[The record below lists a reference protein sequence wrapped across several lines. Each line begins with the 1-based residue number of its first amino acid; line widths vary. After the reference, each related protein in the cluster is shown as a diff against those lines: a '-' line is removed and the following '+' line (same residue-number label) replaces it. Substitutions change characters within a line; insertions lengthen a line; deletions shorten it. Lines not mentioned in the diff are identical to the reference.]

1 MKSKKIIEQIF
12 LIIILGIICA
22 LVLIPFLLLLS
33 ISFSTEKDIIYNGY
47 KLIPEHF
54 TLAGYKYVFKNPM
67 TIIQAYKITAIFS
80 FASMILSTLLI
91 AMIAYPLTRKR
102 LRGRKGISFY
112 LYFTML
118 FSGGLVPSYILI
130 TQYLHLND
138 SILVYIIPTLISP
151 WNVFMMRS
159 FFSELPESM
168 LESARIDGATEYTL
182 FFGFVIPLSKP
193 VIATVALMTF
203 LGKWNE
209 WFTSM
214 LYINNSSLFS
224 LQYLLQSIM
233 ENIKMLQEA
242 EGAFA
247 ATLLDSTEIP
257 TETVRMVM
265 AVVVAG
271 PAVLIFPFFQKYFV
285 KGLTVGSVKG

>member
-1 MKSKKIIEQIF
+1 MKSRKFIEQAL
-12 LIIILGIICA
+12 LITILGIICA
-22 LVLIPFLLLLS
+22 LVLIPFLILVS

-54 TLAGYKYVFKNPM
+54 TLEGYKYVFRNPA
-67 TIIQAYKITAIFS
+67 TIIQAYKVTAIFS
-80 FASMILSTLLI
+80 FLSMVLSTLLT
-91 AMIAYPLTRKR
+91 AMIAYPLTRKN
-102 LRGRKGISFY
+102 LRGRQGISFY

-138 SILVYIIPTLISP
+138 SILVYILPGLISP

-182 FFGFVIPLSKP
+182 FFGFVLPLSKP
-193 VIATVALMTF
+193 VIATIALMTF

-214 LYINNSSLFS
+214 LYINDSSLFS

-233 ENIKMLQEA
+233 ENIKVLQEGNGTFTA
-242 EGAFA
+242 N
-247 ATLLDSTEIP
+247 LLDSADIP